1 MPGTSECDGL
11 EAIEKSYTHKVTRAK
26 LANGA
31 TSGSNSS
38 SGDESECEDR
48 SNTQTSSKTQTATNS
63 QEVSESEDESEE
75 EDEVPKSTPDKLKA
89 ELKSSLKCL
98 DKLVSA

>member
-1 MPGTSECDGL
+1 M

-31 TSGSNSS
+31 TPSGSDSS
-38 SGDESECEDR
+38 SGGDESGCEDR
-48 SNTQTSSKTQTATNS
+48 SDTQTAANS
-63 QEVSESEDESEE
+63 QEVSESEE

-98 DKLVSA
+98 DRLVSA

>member
-1 MPGTSECDGL
+1 M

-31 TSGSNSS
+31 TTSGSDSS
-38 SGDESECEDR
+38 SGGDESGCEDR
-48 SNTQTSSKTQTATNS
+48 SDTQTAPNS
-63 QEVSESEDESEE
+63 QKVSESDYESEE
-75 EDEVPKSTPDKLKA
+75 EVPKSTPDRLKA

-98 DKLVSA
+98 DRLVSA